1 MRKLCYL
8 ALGILCILVV
18 SISCKE
24 DIRSTAFDPNKPIL
38 FSEFLPD
45 SGGIR
50 TKFIIKGS
58 NFGDDKSKVKVFFKD
73 EEGTERESLILGM
86 TSDVIYTQVPKQSN
100 GQSHIRVS
108 VEGQDAK
115 ITNPDKTFKY
125 TVASSVSTVVGKAKE
140 PGDTNGTVGETTFK
154 LPYFAAIDNDDNLF
168 VMDNPRTRLVSLSQ
182 NKTITLYDAGIFD
195 QPQFLSKDRTKLLC
209 PGDNAATGCF
219 LFDANISWVPESY
232 GQLLEAGGWMHSIVL
247 DPVDSTFIVYRRNTG
262 PLYTQPFKKGMTYS
276 KARQIGTIGT
286 TGSNGLCAYN
296 PVDRYV
302 YCVLNNYNAIYRWK
316 LGRGEDGWPII
327 DGEVE
332 HYIDN
337 GLGFADGSVSEAK
350 FANPHG
356 LAIDAEG
363 YIYIADTNN
372 HKIRKID
379 TSTGMVTTV
388 AGTGNKGYKDGD
400 PKDAE
405 FFNPWGVCI
414 DKNGF
419 IYIVDQGNYCV
430 RKLAI
435 E

>member
-182 NKTITLYDAGIFD
+182 NKTITLYDAGI
-195 QPQFLSKDRTKLLC
+195 
-209 PGDNAATGCF
+209 
-219 LFDANISWVPESY
+219 
-232 GQLLEAGGWMHSIVL
+232 
-247 DPVDSTFIVYRRNTG
+247 
-262 PLYTQPFKKGMTYS
+262 
-276 KARQIGTIGT
+276 
-286 TGSNGLCAYN
+286 
-296 PVDRYV
+296 
-302 YCVLNNYNAIYRWK
+302 
-316 LGRGEDGWPII
+316 
-327 DGEVE
+327 
-332 HYIDN
+332 
-337 GLGFADGSVSEAK
+337 
-350 FANPHG
+350 
-356 LAIDAEG
+356 
-363 YIYIADTNN
+363 
-372 HKIRKID
+372 
-379 TSTGMVTTV
+379 
-388 AGTGNKGYKDGD
+388 
-400 PKDAE
+400 
-405 FFNPWGVCI
+405 
-414 DKNGF
+414 
-419 IYIVDQGNYCV
+419 
-430 RKLAI
+430 
-435 E
+435 